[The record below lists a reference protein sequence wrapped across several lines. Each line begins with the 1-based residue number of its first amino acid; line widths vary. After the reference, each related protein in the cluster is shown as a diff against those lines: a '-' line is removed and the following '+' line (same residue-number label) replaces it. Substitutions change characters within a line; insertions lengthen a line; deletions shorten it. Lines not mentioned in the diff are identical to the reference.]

1 MQDLTSKVALVTGGS
16 SGIGAEIARAMG
28 AAGAMLVLVGRDHAR
43 LDAVLAEV
51 RQAGATAHGLVYD
64 LTDDGAAEAV
74 VAETVGA
81 AGSIDI
87 VVHAAGLLE
96 TGPFQ
101 ELGVGSMDRQYQTNV
116 RAPYALT
123 VAVLPHLCKNGVIV
137 FISSVAALRGFP
149 EGAAY
154 CASKGAVDAL
164 ARALA
169 GELGPE
175 GIRVNAIAPGEID
188 TPMNATLYDTDPSY
202 LPNVISRTPAR
213 RVGTARDVAA
223 CVLFLA
229 SDAAAFIHGET
240 LVVDGGFSVM

>member
-1 MQDLTSKVALVTGGS
+1 MQDLSSKVALITGGS

-28 AAGAMLVLVGRDHAR
+28 AAGAEMVLVGRDRTR
-43 LDAVLAEV
+43 LDAVVSEL
-51 RQAGATAHGLVYD
+51 RQAGAKAYGLVHD
-64 LTDDGAAEAV
+64 LTDDGAAETV
-74 VAETVGA
+74 VAETVVA
-81 AGSIDI
+81 AGEIDI

-96 TGPFQ
+96 TGPFR
-101 ELGVGSMDRQYQTNV
+101 ELGVGSMDRQYRTNV
-116 RAPYALT
+116 WAPYALT
-123 VAVLPHLCKNGVIV
+123 VATLPHLRENGAIV
-137 FISSVAALRGFP
+137 FISSVAAVRGFP

-164 ARALA
+164 VRALA

-188 TPMNATLYDTDPSY
+188 TPMNAPLYATDPDY
-202 LPNVISRTPAR
+202 LPTVIERTPAR

-223 CVLFLA
+223 CALFLA
-229 SDAAAFIHGET
+229 SDAASYIHGET